1 VGGRKSGF
9 VRTGEVGAI
18 RLKIGLI
25 SAVVMA
31 VLVSHPSVAAAAEA
45 HPAQVAARIQ
55 AVREALGR
63 IGASLDEAEQDLA
76 RAEAAATRHRQAVAT
91 AAGRQAVLG
100 KAISGRASAMYTMGS
115 ASMLETILGSESI
128 DDFMAR
134 FSYLD
139 QIRSREEA
147 ILEEL
152 GALRRRA
159 TIESAELAKAV
170 SSASSARKSL
180 ESERGQ
186 LLAKLRELES
196 LQNLLEALGGR
207 SRSRSSR
214 LSRAPNGFHC
224 PVAGPN
230 YVSNNY
236 GDRRPGGPH
245 TGVDIQADYGVPVV
259 AVLPSTVTSTPYGS
273 WIGVGIIIRDAA
285 GNEWWYVHLSRE
297 YVTPGQRLAPGEM
310 IGRVGCSG
318 RCYGPHLHFEYH
330 PGGGGPSSPYRIL
343 VDAC

>member
-1 VGGRKSGF
+1 MTVSPGLTPSGAAGSLDPRIAHSPGRVGDGLQPETDPVGGRKSGF

-76 RAEAAATRHRQAVAT
+76 RADAAATRHRQAVAT

-100 KAISGRASAMYTMGS
+100 KAVSGRASAMYTMGP

-139 QIRSREEA
+139 QIRS
-147 ILEEL
+147 
-152 GALRRRA
+152 
-159 TIESAELAKAV
+159 
-170 SSASSARKSL
+170 
-180 ESERGQ
+180 
-186 LLAKLRELES
+186 
-196 LQNLLEALGGR
+196 
-207 SRSRSSR
+207 
-214 LSRAPNGFHC
+214 
-224 PVAGPN
+224 
-230 YVSNNY
+230 
-236 GDRRPGGPH
+236 
-245 TGVDIQADYGVPVV
+245 
-259 AVLPSTVTSTPYGS
+259 
-273 WIGVGIIIRDAA
+273 
-285 GNEWWYVHLSRE
+285 
-297 YVTPGQRLAPGEM
+297 
-310 IGRVGCSG
+310 
-318 RCYGPHLHFEYH
+318 
-330 PGGGGPSSPYRIL
+330 
-343 VDAC
+343 